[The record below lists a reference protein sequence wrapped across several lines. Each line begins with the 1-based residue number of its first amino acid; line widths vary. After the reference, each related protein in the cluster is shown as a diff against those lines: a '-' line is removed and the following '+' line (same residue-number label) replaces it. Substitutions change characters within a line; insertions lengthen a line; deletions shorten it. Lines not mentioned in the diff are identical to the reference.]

1 MAMLRNN
8 NNNDNK
14 LKSDNNKKFYLS
26 VLFSDQVP
34 CPLTVI
40 F

>member
-1 MAMLRNN
+1 MAMLINN
-8 NNNDNK
+8 NNNDSK
-14 LKSDNNKKFYLS
+14 IKHNNKKFYLS

-34 CPLTVI
+34 CPLAVI